1 MTDGAG
7 ADDPHGA
14 TLDYYNRNAESFR
27 EGTRDHDVSQNID
40 ALLSAIEGAPP
51 FEILDLGCGPGR
63 DLAAFKARGHSP
75 VGLDGAAEFARMAR
89 ERSGCEVLEQ
99 DFLALDLPPARFDG
113 IFANAT
119 LFHVP
124 RERIADVLRRLR
136 ATLKPGGVL
145 FASNPRGNDEQG
157 VTGGRFGCFWADD
170 TWCAA
175 VRKAGFEEITR
186 YWRPHGVPRDRA
198 PWFATVW
205 RKTG

>member
-1 MTDGAG
+1 MTDDAG

-14 TLDYYNRNAESFR
+14 TLDYYNRNALPFR

-40 ALLSAIEGAPP
+40 ALLSAIEGTPP
-51 FEILDLGCGPGR
+51 FDILDFGCGPGR
-63 DLAAFKARGHSP
+63 DLAAFKARGHNP
-75 VGLDGAAEFARMAR
+75 AGLDGAAEFARMAR
-89 ERSGCEVLEQ
+89 EHSGCEVLEQ

-124 RERIADVLRRLR
+124 RERIADVLRQLR
-136 ATLKPGGVL
+136 TTLKPRGVL

-157 VTGGRFGCFWADD
+157 VTGGRFGCFWADE
-170 TWCAA
+170 TWCAT
-175 VRKAGFEEITR
+175 VRAAGFEEITR
-186 YWRPHGVPRDRA
+186 YWRPDGLPRDRQS
-198 PWFATVW
+198 WFATVW